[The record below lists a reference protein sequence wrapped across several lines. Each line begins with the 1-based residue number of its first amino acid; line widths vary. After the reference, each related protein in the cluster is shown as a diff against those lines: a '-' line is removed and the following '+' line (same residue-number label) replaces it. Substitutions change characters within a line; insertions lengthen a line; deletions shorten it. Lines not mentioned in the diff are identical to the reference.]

1 MHQVG
6 LFWRSGRFH
15 LNKSASVKESQRY
28 GPVFHAQRHIGVQI
42 NPAIS
47 VHDSHPQNIAF
58 HRRMRRDLIGARND
72 IWKAVGQKCC
82 VALCIPNPMDHVSP
96 RADFCAMGQKL
107 ADLVWR
113 VAIPILMQDARW
125 ARPLMVAQTDASLLQ
140 WQRNRDNGAR
150 ITHSAILPMPRPTAS
165 AVILRR
171 GPNDA
176 PSPTEVTQR
185 RLYVNVMLSCNPC
198 ADS

>member
-82 VALCIPNPMDHVSP
+82 AALCIPNPMDHVSP